1 MPQQKIYEIFPLGD
15 AALTIDF
22 GNSISEKINDTV
34 LNLFYAMRQKPLPG
48 MIEAIPAYS
57 SLSIFYNPFIV
68 KGKIP
73 VNETAFGF
81 MKKETEKFI
90 AGFSWNET
98 PPIRIMKIPVCYDE
112 EFATDLERMAG
123 IKKMDKAEIIRL
135 HYENQYR
142 VYMIG
147 FLPGFPYMGI
157 LDEKISL
164 PRKSQ
169 PQQVAPGS
177 VGIAGRQAG
186 IYPFNCP
193 GGWNIIG
200 RTPMKLFD
208 PLRQEQSLL
217 HAGDTVEFYPI
228 EKNEF
233 LNLIK

>member
-1 MPQQKIYEIFPLGD
+1 
-15 AALTIDF
+15 
-22 GNSISEKINDTV
+22 
-34 LNLFYAMRQKPLPG
+34 
-48 MIEAIPAYS
+48 
-57 SLSIFYNPFIV
+57 
-68 KGKIP
+68 
-73 VNETAFGF
+73 
-81 MKKETEKFI
+81 
-90 AGFSWNET
+90 
-98 PPIRIMKIPVCYDE
+98 
-112 EFATDLERMAG
+112 
-123 IKKMDKAEIIRL
+123 
-135 HYENQYR
+135 
-142 VYMIG
+142 MIG

-177 VGIAGRQAG
+177 VGIAGRQTG